1 MRAPWFPVGIGKGG
15 GLAGVRPPSKG
26 AGGWGAGFHALRP
39 SHFLPVLALLASF
52 TFLTPLTARAQ
63 LLDSINL
70 FLQEPPRLIVKL
82 DIRGSFITSEPVKFY
97 GLKVGWEHANRF
109 QYGFGYSTILK
120 PVHRNRQVHEAGAY
134 REVDTR
140 LRMGHVSAYAD
151 YAFYQRGHWEVRMPV
166 QVGLGHGRVV
176 YDDLTNETR
185 TWQKTWY
192 VLYEPAMSV
201 QYRFLT
207 YFAVTAGFGYR
218 LVFRTSAS
226 LGEQLTAP
234 IYMLGLRVFTGDLR
248 RDLKE

>member
-1 MRAPWFPVGIGKGG
+1 MRAPRFPVCTGQGG

-39 SHFLPVLALLASF
+39 SHFLLVLALLASF

-82 DIRGSFITSEPVKFY
+82 DIRGSFITSEPVKLY
-97 GLKVGWEHANRF
+97 SIKVGWEHATRF

-176 YDDLTNETR
+176 YDDLTHETR

-192 VLYEPAMSV
+192 VLYAPAMSV

-207 YFAVTAGFGYR
+207 
-218 LVFRTSAS
+218 
-226 LGEQLTAP
+226 
-234 IYMLGLRVFTGDLR
+234 
-248 RDLKE
+248 